1 MKIKKF
7 RAKTFREALCLVKK
21 EMGDDAVILGTNERR
36 GITPSVEVT
45 AAVDYDIGGRPEE
58 CAAGALRPGGA
69 AEWQCKGPATAAQT
83 TVSPEAPDMKGLREE
98 IEGIRNMMN
107 DMRLSSMRR
116 SLPDE
121 KKKVYQYL
129 RKCAV
134 RPDLAIGLSAA
145 APGPGD
151 ITGALARNI
160 RTRSESEMQK
170 AVAVVGPTGVGK
182 TTTIAKLAA
191 RSVKK
196 GKKAALINL
205 DTYRVGAS
213 EQLRIYSR
221 IIGIPLDTVSSRD
234 ELRRSLSKYASRD
247 AIFIDTPGRNP
258 KDKGSLEEL
267 RSLADLGF
275 PLETHLLLSANCDD
289 EFLWMAYR
297 HYDACRIDCLG
308 FTKVDEAVRF
318 GSIYNLATK
327 YKKPVAYITTGQKV
341 PQDIRFSTSSGLA
354 AMILGEGL
362 QS

>member
-7 RAKTFREALCLVKK
+7 KARTFREALCLVKK
-21 EMGDDAVILGTNERR
+21 EMGDDAVILGTDERR

-58 CAAGALRPGGA
+58 CDAGPLQPHGG
-69 AEWQCKGPATAAQT
+69 AEWQGREPVSAAQPP
-83 TVSPEAPDMKGLREE
+83 VSPAPDMKELKEE
-98 IEGIRNMMN
+98 IEGIKNLMN
-107 DMRLSSMRR
+107 DMRLTSMGR

-121 KKKVYQYL
+121 KKKVYQHL
-129 RKCAV
+129 RKCAI
-134 RPDLAIGLSAA
+134 RRDFAMGLSAA
-145 APGPGD
+145 APGLGD
-151 ITGALARNI
+151 ITDAVAREI
-160 RTRSESEMQK
+160 KTRDENAMLK

-221 IIGIPLDTVSSRD
+221 IIGVPLDTVSSRD

-258 KDKGSLEEL
+258 KDRGSLEDL
-267 RSLADLGF
+267 RSLDDLGF

-289 EFLWMAYR
+289 EFLWTAYR
-297 HYDACRIDCLG
+297 HYGACRIDCLG

-318 GSIYNLATK
+318 GSIYNIATK

-354 AMILGEGL
+354 ALILGEGL

>member
-7 RAKTFREALCLVKK
+7 KAGSFREALCLIKK
-21 EMGDDAVILGTNERR
+21 EMGDDAVILGTEERR
-36 GITPSVEVT
+36 GLTPSVEVT
-45 AAVDYDIGGRPEE
+45 AAIDYDIDAGPEE
-58 CAAGALRPGGA
+58 RAAVPLLPQERSERQDEAGVASAPA
-69 AEWQCKGPATAAQT
+69 GPQ
-83 TVSPEAPDMKGLREE
+83 APDMKGLREE
-98 IEGIRNMMN
+98 LEDIRNMVN
-107 DMRLSSMRR
+107 DMRLSSMKR
-116 SLPDE
+116 SFPDA
-121 KKKVYQYL
+121 KKKAYLHL
-129 RKCAV
+129 RKCAI
-134 RPDLAIGLSAA
+134 RPDLAVGLSAA
-145 APGPGD
+145 APGLGE
-151 ITGALARNI
+151 ITGALAREI
-160 RTRSESEMQK
+160 KTRDENEMRK

-191 RSVKK
+191 RSVKR

-221 IIGIPLDTVSSRD
+221 IIGVPLDTVSSRA
-234 ELRRSLSKYASRD
+234 ELKRSLSKYASRD

-258 KDKGSLEEL
+258 KDRGSLEEL
-267 RSLADLGF
+267 RSLDDLGF
-275 PLETHLLLSANCDD
+275 PLETHLLLSANSDD
-289 EFLWMAYR
+289 EYLLMACR
-297 HYDACRIDCLG
+297 NYDACRIDCLG

-327 YKKPVAYITTGQKV
+327 YRKPVVYITTGQKV

>member
-7 RAKTFREALCLVKK
+7 RAGTFREALCLVKK
-21 EMGDDAVILGTNERR
+21 EMGDDAVILGTDERR
-36 GITPSVEVT
+36 GFTPSVEVT

-58 CAAGALRPGGA
+58 CAAGALQPDGG
-69 AEWQCKGPATAAQT
+69 AEWQRKESVTEAQT
-83 TVSPEAPDMKGLREE
+83 TAAPSAPDMKELREE
-98 IEGIRNMMN
+98 IEGIKNLMN

-129 RKCAV
+129 RKCAI

-145 APGPGD
+145 SDLGD
-151 ITGALARNI
+151 ITGALARDI

-318 GSIYNLATK
+318 GSIYNLSTK

-354 AMILGEGL
+354 SMILGEGL